1 MLILF
6 PLLLNIALYN
16 AAELT
21 MLVLNLAN
29 YNDWGDWLARLQ
41 KIEQYIAQEKVDI
54 MFFSEVRFDTGENS
68 TAHTY
73 MNMAEQLVDHLRMD
87 GIQCRVHTDP
97 AMYYGRYSFEKPQ
110 FSTFWEGLTT
120 VVCNDMV
127 EVITSEV
134 MFFNSD
140 AHSSDSNKRI
150 AQYIRFQYNMSV
162 FGCVNSHWSND
173 VDDRII
179 DVHETLVRLTE
190 YQDVQQQ
197 PNIVVG
203 DLNAEIDISIPDSA
217 LVILSEAGWVDVYR
231 EKYSDAEAN
240 PGYTLF
246 YQREKRVDY
255 IWANDQFYPGIS
267 KIEIVGKRKHDNSSD
282 WWSDHAGLQI
292 SVDVNSFKKATTDME
307 QDKIMFF
314 SRILIDHP
322 SLSIA
327 ILIFLLISI
336 LFILVKVVMWLISS
350 GCICGSKEYN
360 RLNQQNKSDLV
371 SEIETVEIPPD
382 VDLKT
387 ATRLDSWES

>member
-1 MLILF
+1 MSLLVS
-6 PLLLNIALYN
+6 LLLSNALCN
-16 AAELT
+16 AANLS

-29 YNDWGDWLARLQ
+29 YNDWGDWSARLQ
-41 KIEQYIAQEKVDI
+41 KIEQYIAHERVDI
-54 MFFSEVRFDTGENS
+54 MFFSEVRFDTRENS
-68 TAHTY
+68 TARTY
-73 MNMAEQLVDHLRMD
+73 MNMAEQLVDLLVID
-87 GIQCRVHTDP
+87 GIHCRVHTDP
-97 AMYYGRYSFEKPQ
+97 AMYYGTYSFQKPQ
-110 FSTFWEGLTT
+110 FSPFWEGLTT
-120 VVCNDMV
+120 VVCNDML

-179 DVHETLVRLTE
+179 DARQTLQRLTE

-217 LVILSEAGWVDVYR
+217 LLILKKAGWVDVWR

-246 YQREKRVDY
+246 YNWEKRVDY
-255 IWANDQFYPGIS
+255 IWANDQFYPAIGRI
-267 KIEIVGKRKHDNSSD
+267 KIVGKRKHDNSSD
-282 WWSDHAGLQI
+282 WWSDHFGLLI
-292 SVDVNSFKKATTDME
+292 SVDVNSFKKATITNIE
-307 QDKIMFF
+307 QDNIMIF
-314 SRILIDHP
+314 SRILIEHP
-322 SLSIA
+322 SLIIA

-336 LFILVKVVMWLISS
+336 LFILMKVVMCLIST
-350 GCICGSKEYN
+350 GCFHGSKEYN
-360 RLNQQNKSDLV
+360 RLNQQNKGELV

-382 VDLKT
+382 VENN
-387 ATRLDSWES
+387 S